1 LTIYVEKSIYDP
13 KSREDGLRV
22 LVMRYWPRG
31 IKKVKVD
38 VWFKDL
44 GTNKELIRAWKSGKV
59 TWSKFRKRYI
69 ADLKNEQ
76 KQAIIRD
83 LAKRSKTAKIT
94 LLCGCRDAKT
104 CHRTI
109 LREQIEEAMG

>member
-1 LTIYVEKSIYDP
+1 MAIYVEKSIYDP
-13 KSREDGLRV
+13 KSRDDGLRV

-44 GTNKELIRAWKSGKV
+44 GTSKELIRAWKTGRV
-59 TWSKFRKRYI
+59 TWSEFRKRYI
-69 ADLKNEQ
+69 SDLKDEQ

-83 LAKRSKTAKIT
+83 LANRAKTGKIT
-94 LLCGCRDAKT
+94 LLCGCRDPKT

-109 LREQIEEAMG
+109 LKEQIEKARG